1 MLRTLYSKLV
11 LVLLGFG
18 AMTAVLSIAV
28 LRFSHETYHLE
39 ANQDLNRELAL
50 RLVSEIVRL
59 NENPVS
65 HAAVQSVFDRLPLIN
80 PDIDV
85 YLLDDAG
92 RVLASSGPPGK
103 VKRNQVDLLPVQ
115 RFLDDSADLPT
126 LGDDPSDPVRQQIFS
141 AAPISIGGHT
151 GGYLYLLLRGQNH
164 DTGAAQLK
172 RSYALREGIGVVTAG
187 VLLAGLVSALIIS
200 LLTRRLKRLAAVMEK
215 FRQGGFAEQPS
226 LHAEPAPGPAD
237 EIDRLGATFNEMA
250 DRILTQMQELKQTDA
265 MRRELLVNISHD
277 LRTPLTSL
285 RGHLEIL
292 QLKENNLTPEEKGEY
307 LEIAEKESARLS
319 KLVSKLFELAKL
331 DASQVPFSPEPFMLF
346 ELVQD
351 IAQKFELAAANKQ
364 ITLKTDF
371 PEHLPLVV
379 GDIGLIE
386 RALENLIENA
396 LRYTPEGGTVTIK
409 LIPGEGDVAVQVS
422 DSGRGIAPEDL
433 PKIFDRFYR
442 GEKSRPTSSE
452 SAGLGL
458 AIVKRILELHHS
470 SIQVE
475 SSPGVGT
482 VFTFRL
488 ALAIASDRRATAP
501 VI

>member
-1 MLRTLYSKLV
+1 MFRTLYSKLV

-18 AMTAVLSIAV
+18 AMTAVVSIAV

-39 ANQDLNRELAL
+39 ANQNLNRELAL
-50 RLVSEIVRL
+50 RLVSEIVL
-59 NENPVS
+59 SNENPVS
-65 HAAVQSVFDRLPLIN
+65 QAAVQSVFDRLTLIN

-85 YLLDDAG
+85 YLLDEAG
-92 RVLASSGPPGK
+92 RVLASSGRSGR
-103 VKRNQVDLLPVQ
+103 VERNKVDLLPVQ
-115 RFLDDSADLPT
+115 RFLDDSGELPI
-126 LGDDPSDPVRQQIFS
+126 LGDDPSDQVRKQIFS
-141 AAPISIGGHT
+141 VAPISIGGHP
-151 GGYLYLLLRGQNH
+151 GGYLYLILRGQHH
-164 DTGAAQLK
+164 DSNAAQLK
-172 RSYALREGIGVVTAG
+172 RSYALREGMGVVAAG

-200 LLTRRLKRLAAVMEK
+200 LLTRRLKRLVAVMGK

-226 LHAEPAPGPAD
+226 PHADPAPGPAD
-237 EIDRLGATFNEMA
+237 EIDHLSITFNEME

-292 QLKENNLTPEEKGEY
+292 QSKENNLTPEEKGEY

-331 DASQVPFSPEPFMLF
+331 DASQAPFYPEPFVLF

-364 ITLKTDF
+364 VTLKTDF

-396 LRYTPEGGTVTIK
+396 LRYTPEGGRVTIK
-409 LIPGEGDVAVQVS
+409 LIPGEGHVAVQVS

-442 GEKSRPTSSE
+442 GEKSRPASSE

-482 VFTFRL
+482 VFTFTL
-488 ALAIASDRRATAP
+488 AVAVASDRRANAL
-501 VI
+501 VV